1 MYIVSMVFHTS
12 NLLGLSNTEVY
23 IEATISVH
31 SGFVLALVDVVK
43 VIIPGADP
51 ATSKFTTTTPAL

>member
-1 MYIVSMVFHTS
+1 MVFHTS